1 MISTQCKKCRRAG
14 QKLFLKGERCYSQK
28 CAIVRRPTPP
38 GMHGKRRS
46 VLSEYGK
53 QLLEKQK
60 MRNMYGVLERQF
72 RKYIEEIMGKSGDK
86 RELLLKKLESRLDN
100 VVFRLGFAKSRSQAR
115 QIVGHGHI
123 LVNNKR
129 MDIPSYNVKA
139 SDIINI
145 KPKAAGA
152 KIFTD
157 LKESLKKREV
167 PVWLS
172 LDASNL
178 AGKVVSDVVIEDPRE
193 IQNLG
198 MIIEFYSR

>member
-1 MISTQCKKCRRAG
+1 
-14 QKLFLKGERCYSQK
+14 LKGERCYSQK
-28 CAIVRRPTPP
+28 CAIVKRPTPP

-60 MRNMYGVLERQF
+60 MRRMYGVLERQF

-86 RELLLKKLESRLDN
+86 RELLLKKLEARLDN
-100 VVFRLGFAKSRSQAR
+100 VIFRLGFAKSRLQAR
-115 QIVGHGHI
+115 QIVSHGHI

-139 SDIINI
+139 GDVINI
-145 KPKAAGA
+145 KPKAAGS
-152 KIFTD
+152 KRFEDI
-157 LKESLKKREV
+157 KEYLKKHEV
-167 PVWLS
+167 PAWLS
-172 LDASNL
+172 LDANNL
-178 AGKVVSDVVIEDPRE
+178 AGKAVTDVVIEDPRE